1 MVIVSSQSKQSSKV
15 ALKAHSGG
23 MCLMQTPYYHVCG
36 HYGAP
41 AIAPHGRCARAEGI
55 SGACWEEK
63 HIGIETVEET
73 CGNCRRIATDA
84 TIDGNSSSTGPVDI
98 NKFNELVKLHKE
110 TCDLRYCSRFLAPVQ
125 ITNTKYSA
133 SEASQPSDHPRP
145 KP

>member
-1 MVIVSSQSKQSSKV
+1 
-15 ALKAHSGG
+15 

-41 AIAPHGRCARAEGI
+41 AVAPHGRCARAEGI

-73 CGNCRRIATDA
+73 CGNCKRIATDA
-84 TIDGNSSSTGPVDI
+84 TIDGNSSSTGPIDI

-110 TCDLRYCSRFLAPVQ
+110 TCDLR
-125 ITNTKYSA
+125 A